1 MSVVGQ
7 LQCLERECDRRLGP
21 GVEVMAEL
29 RGFARPEGGI
39 FYLGTGFGCGSPWIT
54 QGPIIHKRC
63 SY

>member
-1 MSVVGQ
+1 MVGQ

-39 FYLGTGFGCGSPWIT
+39 FYLGTGFGC
-54 QGPIIHKRC
+54 
-63 SY
+63 